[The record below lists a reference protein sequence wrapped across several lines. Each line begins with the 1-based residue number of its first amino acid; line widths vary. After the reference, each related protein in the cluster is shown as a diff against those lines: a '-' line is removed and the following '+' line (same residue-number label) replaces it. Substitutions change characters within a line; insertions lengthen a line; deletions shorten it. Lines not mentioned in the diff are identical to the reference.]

1 MLEKRQH
8 KATLSEQQISV
19 GKISGVF
26 GIKGWVKVFSFTD
39 PRENILTYS
48 PWLLKKND
56 ETKTVTIV
64 DGQLQGKTI
73 VAQLADINDR
83 DQAESLMGW
92 DILISQSQLPKAAKG
107 EYYWSDL
114 IGLNVET
121 VDGVALGVVDSLL
134 ETGANDVLI
143 VHGERERVI
152 PFLQGQTIV
161 NVDLDAGR
169 IIADWDP
176 EF

>member
-1 MLEKRQH
+1 
-8 KATLSEQQISV
+8 LSEQQVINV

-48 PWLLKKND
+48 PWLLKKGD
-56 ETKTVTIV
+56 ETKTVEVI

-73 VAQLADINDR
+73 VAQLAGVNDR
-83 DQAESLMGW
+83 DQAAGLMGW
-92 DILISQSQLPKAAKG
+92 DVFITQGQLPAAAKD

-114 IGLNVET
+114 VGLKVET
-121 VDGVALGVVDSLL
+121 IDGVQLGVVDSLL
-134 ETGANDVLI
+134 ETGANDVI
-143 VHGERERVI
+143 VVQGERERAI
-152 PFLQGQTIV
+152 PFLQGQTIIDI
-161 NVDLDAGR
+161 DLNEGR
-169 IIADWDP
+169 IVVDWDP

>member
-1 MLEKRQH
+1 
-8 KATLSEQQISV
+8 LSEQQHISV

-48 PWLLKKND
+48 PWLLKKGD
-56 ETKTVTIV
+56 ETKTVNVV

-73 VAQLADINDR
+73 VAQLTGVNDR
-83 DQAESLMGW
+83 DQAASLMGW
-92 DILISQSQLPKAAKG
+92 DIFITQDQLPKAAKG
-107 EYYWSDL
+107 EYYWSEL

-121 VDGVALGVVDSLL
+121 IDGVQLGVVDSLL
-134 ETGANDVLI
+134 ETGANDVII
-143 VHGERERVI
+143 VQGERERVI
-152 PFLQGQTIV
+152 PFLQGQTII
-161 NVDLDAGR
+161 NVDLDAGKVVV
-169 IIADWDP
+169 DWDP

>member
-1 MLEKRQH
+1 M
-8 KATLSEQQISV
+8 SEQQHISV

-48 PWLLKKND
+48 PWLLKKGD
-56 ETKTVTIV
+56 ETKTVNVV

-73 VAQLADINDR
+73 VAQLAGINDR
-83 DQAESLMGW
+83 DQAASLMGW
-92 DILISQSQLPKAAKG
+92 DIFITQDQLPKTAKG
-107 EYYWSDL
+107 EYYWSQL

-121 VDGVALGVVDSLL
+121 IDGVQLGVVDSLL
-134 ETGANDVLI
+134 ETGANDVII
-143 VHGERERVI
+143 VQGERERVI
-152 PFLQGQTIV
+152 PFLQGQTV
-161 NVDLDAGR
+161 LNVDLDAGR
-169 IIADWDP
+169 IIVDWDP

>member
-1 MLEKRQH
+1 M
-8 KATLSEQQISV
+8 SEQQHISV

-48 PWLLKKND
+48 PWLLKKGD
-56 ETKTVTIV
+56 ETKTVNVV

-73 VAQLADINDR
+73 VAQLAGVNDR
-83 DQAESLMGW
+83 DQAASLMGW
-92 DILISQSQLPKAAKG
+92 DIFITQDQLPKTAKG
-107 EYYWSDL
+107 EYYWSQL

-121 VDGVALGVVDSLL
+121 IDGVQLGVVDSLL
-134 ETGANDVLI
+134 ETGANDVII
-143 VHGERERVI
+143 VQGERERVI
-152 PFLQGQTIV
+152 PFLQGQTV
-161 NVDLDAGR
+161 MNVDLDAGR
-169 IIADWDP
+169 IIVDWDP